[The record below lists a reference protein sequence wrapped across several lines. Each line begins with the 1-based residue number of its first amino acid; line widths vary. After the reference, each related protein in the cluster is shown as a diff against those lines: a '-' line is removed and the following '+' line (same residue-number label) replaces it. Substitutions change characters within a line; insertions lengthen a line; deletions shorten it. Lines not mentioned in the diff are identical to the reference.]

1 MVKYIVHSKKIT
13 FEIVSYIIKKEV
25 KRLYKA
31 FRFRIYPTKK
41 QIILI
46 NKTFGCCRFV
56 FNHFLAK
63 WNEAYEQTGKGLT
76 YNLCAKQLTQLKK
89 ELTWLKEVDSTSL
102 IYALKHLD
110 DAFKRFFKKQNDRP
124 RFKSKKNPVQSYT
137 SQYVNQN
144 IKVEG
149 NKIKL
154 PKLGWVKF
162 AGSREI
168 EGRIVN
174 VTVRRNSTGK
184 YFISVLCEF
193 EPKSL
198 PKVDKAIGIDLGLKH
213 FLVDSNGNKENP
225 LRVFRKYEKK
235 LSRWQRIMSRR
246 QHGGSNWNK
255 ARLKVAKIHEKIVN
269 ARRDFL
275 HKLSTKLIHENQ
287 VICLEDLNVEGML
300 QNHKLSKSISDAS
313 WSEFVSMLRY
323 KAEWYGRTIVTVG
336 KTFPSSQLCSC
347 CGLRN
352 KEVKN
357 LNLREWTCPNCGEHH
372 DRDVNAAKNILNE
385 GLRLLAAGT
394 AV

>member
-1 MVKYIVHSKKIT
+1 
-13 FEIVSYIIKKEV
+13 
-25 KRLYKA
+25 
-31 FRFRIYPTKK
+31 
-41 QIILI
+41 
-46 NKTFGCCRFV
+46 
-56 FNHFLAK
+56 
-63 WNEAYEQTGKGLT
+63 
-76 YNLCAKQLTQLKK
+76 
-89 ELTWLKEVDSTSL
+89 
-102 IYALKHLD
+102 
-110 DAFKRFFKKQNDRP
+110 
-124 RFKSKKNPVQSYT
+124 KSKKNPVQSYT

-255 ARLKVAKIHEKIVN
+255 ARLKVATIHEKIVN
-269 ARRDFL
+269 ARREFL

-287 VICLEDLNVEGML
+287 VICMEDLQVENMMK
-300 QNHKLSKSISDAS
+300 NHHLAKSLTDAS
-313 WSEFVSMLRY
+313 WSEFVSMLEY
-323 KAEWYGRTIVTVG
+323 KANWYGRIVVKIG
-336 KTFPSSQLCSC
+336 KAFPSSQLCSE
-347 CGLRN
+347 CGYRN
-352 KEVKN
+352 KEVKK
-357 LNLREWTCPNCGEHH
+357 LNLREWICLNCRTHH
-372 DRDVNAAKNILNE
+372 DRDINAAITILQE
-385 GLRLLAAGT
+385 GMRLFTVGQT
-394 AV
+394 G